1 MFNPDDWKEYDATM
15 SLEDRLT
22 LAAIRRRIKEAGT
35 IPSPEDYQPPID
47 PTTELWPGR
56 GEAGGYG
63 GKRSRKNKTAV

>member
-1 MFNPDDWKEYDATM
+1 VSNTKDWEEYDATM

-22 LAAIRRRIKEAGT
+22 LAAIRRRLEEVGM
-35 IPSPEDYQPPID
+35 IPH
-47 PTTELWPGR
+47 TELWPGR

>member
-1 MFNPDDWKEYDATM
+1 VSNTKDWEEYDATM

-22 LAAIRRRIKEAGT
+22 LAAIRRRLEEVGM
-35 IPSPEDYQPPID
+35 IPSPSEYQPPID
-47 PTTELWPGR
+47 MHTELWPGR

>member
-22 LAAIRRRIKEAGT
+22 LAAIRRRLKETGR
-35 IPSPEDYQPPID
+35 IPPPSEYQPPID
-47 PTTELWPGR
+47 MHAELWPGR

-63 GKRSRKNKTAV
+63 GQRSRKNKTAV